1 MFWNTMRRKVVTQFP
16 VNFPSKRTES
26 PCHARLSHYWHK
38 CCKMQIFSRI
48 RGRFLFL
55 MKSIYHS
62 HESISIFSLSCNLH
76 LTGVLKLTHLSS
88 DNVLKRAEELKSQ
101 NLDLRGSKSLL
112 FSFPCRKSIQFAES
126 WQLVVCIG
134 NEFQFHFLLQDKF
147 LFIGIINLINYSLLT
162 F

>member
-1 MFWNTMRRKVVTQFP
+1 
-16 VNFPSKRTES
+16 
-26 PCHARLSHYWHK
+26 
-38 CCKMQIFSRI
+38 
-48 RGRFLFL
+48 

-88 DNVLKRAEELKSQ
+88 DNLLKRAEELKSQ
-101 NLDLRGSKSLL
+101 NLRGSKSLL

-147 LFIGIINLINYSLLT
+147 LFIGIINLINFGLLT
-162 F
+162 FKQYSARRSRRNLNYFQRISMKTATFVICSHHTISRVLSW